1 MKEDIEFPEVLT
13 IEDQYV
19 STQFQ
24 ASTGG
29 SKNPFTSKDFNGRQY
44 RLFSVINHRGMEA
57 SKGHYVSWA
66 LDSSN
71 QWILYDDNKVKK
83 APNGIDSV
91 LNSQAYLLFYE
102 KIVD

>member
-1 MKEDIEFPEVLT
+1 
-13 IEDQYV
+13 
-19 STQFQ
+19 
-24 ASTGG
+24 
-29 SKNPFTSKDFNGRQY
+29 
-44 RLFSVINHRGMEA
+44 MEA